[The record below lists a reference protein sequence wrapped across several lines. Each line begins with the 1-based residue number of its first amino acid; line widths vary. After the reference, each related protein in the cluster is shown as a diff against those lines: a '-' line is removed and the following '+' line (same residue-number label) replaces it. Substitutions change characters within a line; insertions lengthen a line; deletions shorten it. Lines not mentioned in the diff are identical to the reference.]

1 VFEVVTE
8 QKMKGTE
15 HKKLKLVDERD
26 DGSCR
31 CSKKWMHGKLS
42 GLAITWITD
51 KSGMSHQV
59 NKFDDHRPQNNQ
71 TLSSNK
77 LNKEEQWEKL
87 YLT

>member
-42 GLAITWITD
+42 GLAIT
-51 KSGMSHQV
+51 
-59 NKFDDHRPQNNQ
+59 
-71 TLSSNK
+71 
-77 LNKEEQWEKL
+77 
-87 YLT
+87 